1 MYVCIHT
8 YIHEEGQ
15 KHEYGHVQNG
25 MCNASAQHA
34 TVADD
39 ALLSLPAFSAPVHL
53 RFISHHSGSC
63 LFSMMFR
70 RLSVHTYR
78 VRLVNLSTFLA
89 VLLGHASSAPSL
101 LCTGNS
107 TLYSVLAVVLGTCL
121 AWRFF
126 RQTWGKTQHSCI
138 PACIPQIPDAS
149 KNCLGLAN
157 SSHFFTACRLPWCS
171 LSPVFCHAVHVGRTE
186 KTELSKTAPV

>member
-1 MYVCIHT
+1 MYVYIHT
-8 YIHEEGQ
+8 YM
-15 KHEYGHVQNG
+15 KKVRNMSMACANG

-101 LCTGNS
+101 LCTGTPRCTRCLPLCWAPASMAVLSANLGQDS
-107 TLYSVLAVVLGTCL
+107 TFL
-121 AWRFF
+121 
-126 RQTWGKTQHSCI
+126 HSCMHSTN
-138 PACIPQIPDAS
+138 P
-149 KNCLGLAN
+149 
-157 SSHFFTACRLPWCS
+157 
-171 LSPVFCHAVHVGRTE
+171 
-186 KTELSKTAPV
+186 